1 MEESKDIITIRLSEA
16 DAAVVKR
23 AADQCGQSPVEF
35 AHTSILRLAADVING
50 RLIVMTPEGFL
61 DFCLGLS
68 EPAAPVPEMVEL
80 INRPAPWERGQT
92 ADK

>member
-1 MEESKDIITIRLSEA
+1 MGESKDSITIRLSEA

-35 AHTSILRLAADVING
+35 AHTSILRLAGNVING
-50 RLIVMTPEGFL
+50 RLIVMAPERFS
-61 DFCLGLS
+61 DFCRALS
-68 EPAAPVPEMVEL
+68 KSVAPVPEMVEL
-80 INRPAPWERGQT
+80 INRSAHWERGRA